1 MDARVSIAVGGE
13 REGLDDWEGVFL
25 EERDEGSLRIKT

>member
-13 REGLDDWEGVFL
+13 RGLDDWEGGFL
-25 EERDEGSLRIKT
+25 EERDEGALRIKT